1 MYCRN
6 CGHQMSDHVKFCP
19 KCGQKVSEVS
29 VDTEKKSRKKSP
41 CLFIIVS
48 VILLVAFLM
57 IALSIFLKNRNEKDT
72 EQETSDVKAAINNED
87 TEEIENTAE
96 IADEDEKEGSYVHDQ
111 YTLAYKNMTESGSWS
126 EKLSMAAPL
135 TASEDGQSEQS
146 TLEMQSNTNVK
157 GWKED
162 DLSELYLEGD
172 GNISMDGSAAY
183 AWTMT
188 CKNGKVNYQYTVPY
202 ERSAETEMNSVLF
215 NLGELPQD
223 AIKNTQIN
231 GDQITFT
238 ISGEYMAEAGLNA
251 IQMLPVVADLDY
263 GDVAVTA
270 AINESDWTL
279 KTVSMNFT
287 AAMTYME
294 HPVNADYD
302 ITYEFG
308 PVGEFHEAD
317 TEEDSQE
324 SDSKNPTAHQNEV
337 HEYDTVTTEENNAE
351 KRDVFTGNVED
362 EVVSIRTLYNEITA
376 AVSGGNYEELKTS
389 DGVTVYK
396 DENHVKEI
404 AVPAGTDESSY
415 RRFYYYNDDQL
426 IFAYYEGTSAHRFYF
441 HDGQLIR
448 WRYSQNASDPQNAVN
463 HDLEDSDEYHDWQKK
478 VLKEAETY
486 LQEAI

>member
-6 CGHQMSDHVKFCP
+6 CGHQMSDHTKFCP

-41 CLFIIVS
+41 CLFIIVP

-57 IALSIFLKNRNEKDT
+57 IALSIFFKNRNEKDT
-72 EQETSDVKAAINNED
+72 EQEKSDVKAAINNED
-87 TEEIENTAE
+87 TEEIENNAE
-96 IADEDEKEGSYVHDQ
+96 IADEDEKESSYVHDQ

-126 EKLSMAAPL
+126 EKFSMAASL
-135 TASEDGQSEQS
+135 TASGDGQSEQG

-172 GNISMDGSAAY
+172 GNISINGSTAY
-183 AWTMT
+183 AWTLT
-188 CKNGKVNYQYTVPY
+188 CKNGKVNYQYAVPY
-202 ERSAETEMNSVLF
+202 ERPAETEMDSVLF

-223 AIKNTQIN
+223 AMKNTQIN
-231 GDQITFT
+231 GDRITFT
-238 ISGEYMAEAGLNA
+238 ILGEYMAEVGLNA

-279 KTVSMNFT
+279 KTVYMKFSAT
-287 AAMTYME
+287 MTYME

-308 PVGEFHEAD
+308 PAGEFHEAD

-324 SDSKNPTAHQNEV
+324 SDSKNSTAHQNEV
-337 HEYDTVTTEENNAE
+337 HEYDSATTGENDAE
-351 KRDVFTGNVED
+351 KIEAVTGNVED

-441 HDGQLIR
+441 HDEQLIR
-448 WRYSQNASDPQNAVN
+448 WRYSEDASAPQNAVN
-463 HDLEDSDEYHDWQKK
+463 HDLEDSDEYHDWQKT

>member
-1 MYCRN
+1 
-6 CGHQMSDHVKFCP
+6 
-19 KCGQKVSEVS
+19 
-29 VDTEKKSRKKSP
+29 
-41 CLFIIVS
+41 
-48 VILLVAFLM
+48 
-57 IALSIFLKNRNEKDT
+57 
-72 EQETSDVKAAINNED
+72 
-87 TEEIENTAE
+87 
-96 IADEDEKEGSYVHDQ
+96 
-111 YTLAYKNMTESGSWS
+111 MTESGSWS

-223 AIKNTQIN
+223 AMKNTQIN

-448 WRYSQNASDPQNAVN
+448 WRYSQNAVN

>member
-1 MYCRN
+1 
-6 CGHQMSDHVKFCP
+6 
-19 KCGQKVSEVS
+19 
-29 VDTEKKSRKKSP
+29 
-41 CLFIIVS
+41 
-48 VILLVAFLM
+48 M
-57 IALSIFLKNRNEKDT
+57 IALSIFFKNRNEKDT
-72 EQETSDVKAAINNED
+72 EQEKSDVKAAINNED
-87 TEEIENTAE
+87 TEEIENNAE
-96 IADEDEKEGSYVHDQ
+96 IADEDEKESSYVHDQ

-126 EKLSMAAPL
+126 EKFSMAASL
-135 TASEDGQSEQS
+135 TASGDGQSEQG

-172 GNISMDGSAAY
+172 GNISINGSTAY
-183 AWTMT
+183 AWTLT
-188 CKNGKVNYQYTVPY
+188 CKNGKVNYQYAVPY
-202 ERSAETEMNSVLF
+202 ERSAETEMDSVLF

-223 AIKNTQIN
+223 AMKNTQIN
-231 GDQITFT
+231 GDRITFT
-238 ISGEYMAEAGLNA
+238 ILGEYMAEVGLNA

-279 KTVSMNFT
+279 KTVYMKFSAT
-287 AAMTYME
+287 MTYME

-308 PVGEFHEAD
+308 PAGEFHEAD

-324 SDSKNPTAHQNEV
+324 SDSKNSTAHQNEV
-337 HEYDTVTTEENNAE
+337 HEYDSATTGENDAE
-351 KRDVFTGNVED
+351 KIEAVTGNVED

-441 HDGQLIR
+441 HDEQLIR
-448 WRYSQNASDPQNAVN
+448 WRYSEDASAPQNAVN
-463 HDLEDSDEYHDWQKK
+463 HDLEDSDEYHDWQKT

>member
-6 CGHQMSDHVKFCP
+6 CGHQMSDHTKFCP

-41 CLFIIVS
+41 CLFIIVP

-57 IALSIFLKNRNEKDT
+57 IALSIFFKNRNEKDT
-72 EQETSDVKAAINNED
+72 EQEKSDVKAAINNED
-87 TEEIENTAE
+87 TEEIENNAE
-96 IADEDEKEGSYVHDQ
+96 IADEDEKESSYVHDQ

-126 EKLSMAAPL
+126 EKFSMAASL
-135 TASEDGQSEQS
+135 TASGDGQSEQG

-172 GNISMDGSAAY
+172 GNISINGSTAY
-183 AWTMT
+183 AWTLT
-188 CKNGKVNYQYTVPY
+188 CKNGKVNYQYAVPY
-202 ERSAETEMNSVLF
+202 ERSAETEMDSVLF

-223 AIKNTQIN
+223 AMKNTQIN
-231 GDQITFT
+231 GDRITFT
-238 ISGEYMAEAGLNA
+238 ILGEYMAEVGLNA

-279 KTVSMNFT
+279 KTVYMKFSAT
-287 AAMTYME
+287 MTYME

-308 PVGEFHEAD
+308 PAGEFHEAD

-324 SDSKNPTAHQNEV
+324 SDSKNSTAHQNEV
-337 HEYDTVTTEENNAE
+337 HEYDSATTGENDAE
-351 KRDVFTGNVED
+351 KIEAVTGNVED

-441 HDGQLIR
+441 HDEQLIR
-448 WRYSQNASDPQNAVN
+448 WRYSEDASAPQNAVN
-463 HDLEDSDEYHDWQKK
+463 HDLEDSDEYHDWQKT